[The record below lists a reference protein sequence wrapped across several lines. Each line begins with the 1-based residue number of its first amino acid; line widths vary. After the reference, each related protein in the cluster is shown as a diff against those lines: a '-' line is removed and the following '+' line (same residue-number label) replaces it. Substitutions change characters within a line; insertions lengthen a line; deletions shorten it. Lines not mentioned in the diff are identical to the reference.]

1 MIITDKAEII
11 NRINAILKTKKRVI
25 VAIDGR
31 CAAGKTTLS
40 NELATELNASLF
52 HMDDFFLQPHMRSP
66 ERLGTPGEN
75 VDHERFLNEVLKP
88 LSEGSDVI
96 LYRPF
101 NCKTVTLEDGIEIKV
116 KDISIIE
123 GAYSLHP
130 ELIGFYDL
138 KVFADILEEEQ
149 IKRIIKRNGL
159 DGAEAFRNK
168 WIPLEEAYFNTLQ
181 IRDKCDIA
189 IKL

>member
-1 MIITDKAEII
+1 
-11 NRINAILKTKKRVI
+11 
-25 VAIDGR
+25 
-31 CAAGKTTLS
+31 
-40 NELATELNASLF
+40 
-52 HMDDFFLQPHMRSP
+52 
-66 ERLGTPGEN
+66 
-75 VDHERFLNEVLKP
+75 
-88 LSEGSDVI
+88 
-96 LYRPF
+96 
-101 NCKTVTLEDGIEIKV
+101 LEDGIEIKV

>member
-11 NRINAILKTKKRVI
+11 NRIKAIQMTKKRVI

-130 ELIGFYDL
+130 DLFPYYDL
-138 KVFADILEEEQ
+138 RFFMDISEEEQ
-149 IKRIIKRNGL
+149 MARILKRNGS
-159 DGAEAFRNK
+159 DGAEVFRNK